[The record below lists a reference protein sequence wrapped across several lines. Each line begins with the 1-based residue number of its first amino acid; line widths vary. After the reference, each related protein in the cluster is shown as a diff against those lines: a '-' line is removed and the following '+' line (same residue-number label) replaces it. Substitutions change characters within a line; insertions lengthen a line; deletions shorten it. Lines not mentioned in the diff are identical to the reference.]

1 MKGAYIMNYNP
12 CITIDVSQGKSHIQG
27 FIGYN
32 NKNRKLD
39 NITQPKVIRNS
50 KQGYNKII
58 ELISIIKSKTNWVL
72 LVIFE
77 FTGVYHKTLEKFL
90 QKNNIKYHI
99 VAPLRAAK
107 SRQNDIRS
115 IKTDKRDCLSFA
127 GMFYDIKN
135 DSLGKFDFESEFYES
150 MKQLNRFYEN
160 IKLRQ
165 QELKVNFRE
174 YLAIIYPNY
183 EITKSNLDGAFKN
196 VYSKES
202 LDFLK
207 EFPHPEL
214 VVKKTIQEIEE
225 TIIKY
230 LGKIH
235 SKYSLSIASRLLDYC
250 NDLVSGCSIN
260 QPLVDNIQFY
270 ISQIELYENV
280 LNNTLD
286 KLITIAKNTS
296 LYHLL
301 LTIPCVKV
309 NLASRLVAK
318 IGDINR
324 FNSYKA
330 IISFVGNDPKIY
342 QSGDDLGLHKK

>member
-1 MKGAYIMNYNP
+1 
-12 CITIDVSQGKSHIQG
+12 
-27 FIGYN
+27 
-32 NKNRKLD
+32 
-39 NITQPKVIRNS
+39 
-50 KQGYNKII
+50 
-58 ELISIIKSKTNWVL
+58 
-72 LVIFE
+72 
-77 FTGVYHKTLEKFL
+77 
-90 QKNNIKYHI
+90 
-99 VAPLRAAK
+99 
-107 SRQNDIRS
+107 
-115 IKTDKRDCLSFA
+115 
-127 GMFYDIKN
+127 
-135 DSLGKFDFESEFYES
+135 

-183 EITKSNLDGAFKN
+183 EITKSNLNGAFKN

-202 LDFLK
+202 LGFLK

-214 VVKKTIQEIEE
+214 VAKKTVQEIEE

-235 SKYSLSIASRLLDYC
+235 SKFSLSIASRLLDYC
-250 NDLVSGCSIN
+250 KDLVSGCSFD
-260 QPLVDNIQFY
+260 QPLVDNMQFY
-270 ISQIELYENV
+270 ISQIELYENT
-280 LNNTLD
+280 LNDTLD
-286 KLITIAKNTS
+286 KLITLAENAS

-301 LTIPCVKV
+301 LTIPCVKE
-309 NLASRLVAK
+309 NLASRFVAE

-342 QSGDDLGLHKK
+342 QSGDDLGLHKKITKKGNKHLRTIFYLIAQQMTKAKNIESSIKDFYKKKTQQGLPKLAALIACSNKLIRIIYYMNKTGCAFV